1 LVTTVA
7 KTLVAA
13 DLDLAAD
20 VGGDLTAEVTLDL
33 EVALDEVTEGDEL
46 VVGQVLDADVTG
58 DTGLRQCLD
67 GAGTADAVD
76 VRECDLHALL
86 ARDVDAC

>member
-1 LVTTVA
+1 MA
-7 KTLVAA
+7 DALVAA

-33 EVALDEVTEGDEL
+33 EVALDEVAQCDEL
-46 VVGQVLDADVTG
+46 VVGQVLDADVAG
-58 DTGLRQCLD
+58 DPGLAKGLQRTR
-67 GAGTADAVD
+67 APDAVD
-76 VRECDLHALL
+76 VGECDLHTLL